1 MKTEVLKIDIHNID
15 KEKINYAAET
25 LKSGGLVAFPTE
37 TVYGLGANALQKE
50 AIHKIYKAKGRP
62 SDNPLIV
69 HIADMASLDN
79 LVIEKPFVWE
89 LLAHEFWPGPL
100 TMIFKKSSMIPDEIT
115 AGLNTVAIRMPSH
128 PIAIALIK
136 ASGLPIAAPSANS
149 SGRSSPTL
157 ASHVYEDLN
166 GKIDLIID
174 GGSTDVGLESTVL
187 DITST
192 PPIILRPGGVTLEQ
206 LRSIKHDISLDP
218 ALISDSDSALVS
230 HTSLIL
236 DNNIKGGS
244 DTKKNFQS
252 DFNNDFN
259 NYFKDSLKDPSVDFI
274 PKSPGLKYKH
284 YSPKAPLII
293 VDGDPD
299 KIVNKINDLVREK
312 KNVEKRIGILA
323 TEQTKGYYIDEN
335 INKNNNVIVMS
346 LGDRN
351 HPEEIASNLFRSF
364 REMDEQKVDIIF
376 SEGININ
383 GIGLAIMNRMK
394 KAAGF
399 NIIKA

>member
-79 LVIEKPFVWE
+79 LVIEKPSLWE

-299 KIVNKINDLVREK
+299 KIVNKINELVREK

>member
-79 LVIEKPFVWE
+79 LVIEKPSLWE

-230 HTSLIL
+230 RTSLIP

-299 KIVNKINDLVREK
+299 KIVNKINELVREK

-351 HPEEIASNLFRSF
+351 HPEEIASNLFSSF

>member
-1 MKTEVLKIDIHNID
+1 
-15 KEKINYAAET
+15 
-25 LKSGGLVAFPTE
+25 
-37 TVYGLGANALQKE
+37 
-50 AIHKIYKAKGRP
+50 
-62 SDNPLIV
+62 
-69 HIADMASLDN
+69 
-79 LVIEKPFVWE
+79 
-89 LLAHEFWPGPL
+89 
-100 TMIFKKSSMIPDEIT
+100 MIFKKSSMIPDEIT
-115 AGLNTVAIRMPSH
+115 AGINTVAIRMPSH

-236 DNNIKGGS
+236 DNNIKGGRIQ
-244 DTKKNFQS
+244 KELQS

-259 NYFKDSLKDPSVDFI
+259 NYFKDS
-274 PKSPGLKYKH
+274 
-284 YSPKAPLII
+284 
-293 VDGDPD
+293 
-299 KIVNKINDLVREK
+299 
-312 KNVEKRIGILA
+312 
-323 TEQTKGYYIDEN
+323 
-335 INKNNNVIVMS
+335 
-346 LGDRN
+346 
-351 HPEEIASNLFRSF
+351 
-364 REMDEQKVDIIF
+364 
-376 SEGININ
+376 
-383 GIGLAIMNRMK
+383 
-394 KAAGF
+394 
-399 NIIKA
+399 